1 MTADRFNQLKRGA
14 QPTDSIERS
23 TFHQELEAE
32 ARRQRA
38 KQAVHTKRQKYTKWP
53 TRKGDHGERYR

>member
-1 MTADRFNQLKRGA
+1 MMTMARFEQLKRGA
-14 QPTDSIERS
+14 QPMDSVERS
-23 TFHQELEAE
+23 TFHQELETE

-38 KQAVHTKRQKYTKWP
+38 KLSTKRQKYTKWP